1 MHDCDCERYETKS
14 LLGVLMLGCDI
25 LIANDE

>member
-1 MHDCDCERYETKS
+1 MIVIVKGDETKS